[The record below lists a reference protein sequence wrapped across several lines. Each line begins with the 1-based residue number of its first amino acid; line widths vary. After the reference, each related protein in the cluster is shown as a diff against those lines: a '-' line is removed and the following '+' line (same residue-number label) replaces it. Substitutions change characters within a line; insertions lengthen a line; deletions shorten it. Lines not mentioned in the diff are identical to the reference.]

1 MRPALSESSL
11 GFISCAH
18 VLSCKDD
25 EDAVHCVQNTDSRS
39 KELKTVLGL
48 ISMATKKEV
57 TQDILDELLEKTKPV
72 TEWLQKNRKIAIL
85 HLNNQVPEH
94 LRKKAKKS

>member
-1 MRPALSESSL
+1 MAC
-11 GFISCAH
+11 ISCAQ

-25 EDAVHCVQNTDSRS
+25 EDAAHCVQNTDSRS
-39 KELKTVLGL
+39 KELKRVLGL
-48 ISMATKKEV
+48 IILATKKEV
-57 TQDILDELLEKTKPV
+57 TQEIFDELLEKTKPV

-94 LRKKAKKS
+94 LRKKPKKS